1 MFIVSKA
8 LEMDQKKVK
17 ENNPVQYNADRLE
30 PYKTPFLNREMIN
43 LIDADEG
50 KENKEFSGD

>member
-1 MFIVSKA
+1 
-8 LEMDQKKVK
+8 LEVDQKKVK
-17 ENNPVQYNADRLE
+17 ENNPMQYNTNKLE

-50 KENKEFSGD
+50 TRRFYHLI

>member
-1 MFIVSKA
+1 
-8 LEMDQKKVK
+8 VK

-50 KENKEFSGD
+50 IQMKKLYWILISNNRA

>member
-1 MFIVSKA
+1 M
-8 LEMDQKKVK
+8 K
-17 ENNPVQYNADRLE
+17 ENNPMQYNTNKLE

-50 KENKEFSGD
+50 NIDESLNINIMNRT